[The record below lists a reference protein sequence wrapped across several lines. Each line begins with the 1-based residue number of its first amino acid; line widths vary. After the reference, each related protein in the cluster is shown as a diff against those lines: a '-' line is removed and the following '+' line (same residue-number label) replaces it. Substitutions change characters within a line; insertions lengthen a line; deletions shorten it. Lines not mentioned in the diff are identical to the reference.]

1 MVKLMLTAN
10 VIEKER
16 NKNKE
21 VLLQAV
27 RISKVY
33 NSGSERFH
41 AVKSIDLEI
50 YKGDFTVIMGSSG
63 SGKSTLLYMLSG
75 LDNLTDGEIYFE
87 DRRIDSF
94 SEEDMARFRAHKI
107 GYVYQSI
114 NLVPDLTLF
123 ENISFPGYVAG
134 HNKIEVRKKAL
145 SLMKLMG
152 IERLKER
159 FPSQVSGGQQ
169 QRAAIA
175 RSLISTPEVIFADEP
190 TGALNFQQGNNILDI
205 LTNVNLYGQ
214 SVVMVTHDLKAACR
228 ADRLI
233 LIKDGM
239 VEGILELSK
248 YKPEEMKEREKRIYS
263 FVSRKE

>member
-1 MVKLMLTAN
+1 MLTAN
-10 VIEKER
+10 VIEKKCNDNR
-16 NKNKE
+16 E
-21 VLLQAV
+21 VLLKAV
-27 RISKVY
+27 HISKVY
-33 NSGSERFH
+33 GSGSEKFH
-41 AVKSIDLEI
+41 AVRNIDLEI

-75 LDNLTDGEIYFE
+75 LDNLTHGEIYFK
-87 DRRIDSF
+87 DRRIDSY
-94 SEEDMARFRAHKI
+94 SEVDMASFRAHKI

-114 NLVPDLTLF
+114 NLVPDLTLY
-123 ENISFPGYVAG
+123 ENITFPGYVAG
-134 HNKIEVRKKAL
+134 NNKTEVRKKAS
-145 SLMKLMG
+145 SLMKLMD
-152 IERLKER
+152 IERLKKR

-190 TGALNFQQGNNILDI
+190 TGALNFEQGNNILNI
-205 LTNVNLYGQ
+205 LTNVNKLGQ
-214 SVVMVTHDLKAACR
+214 SIVMVTHDLKAACR

-248 YKPEEMKEREKRIYS
+248 YKPENLKEREMRIYS

>member
-1 MVKLMLTAN
+1 MLTAN
-10 VIEKER
+10 V
-16 NKNKE
+16 NKKNCNTNKE
-21 VLLQAV
+21 ILLQAV

-33 NSGSERFH
+33 GSGSETFH
-41 AVKSIDLEI
+41 AVKNIDLEI

-75 LDNLTDGEIYFE
+75 LDNLTHGEIYFK
-87 DRRIDSF
+87 DRRIDLF
-94 SEEDMARFRAHKI
+94 SEEDMARFRSHKI

-123 ENISFPGYVAG
+123 ENITFPGYVAG
-134 HNKIEVRKKAL
+134 NNKSAVRKKAL
-145 SLMKLMG
+145 SLMKLMN
-152 IERLKER
+152 IEKLNQRL
-159 FPSQVSGGQQ
+159 PSQVSGGQQ

-190 TGALNFQQGNNILDI
+190 TGALNFEQGNNILDI
-205 LTNVNLYGQ
+205 LTNVNQYGQ

-248 YKPEEMKEREKRIYS
+248 YKPEDLKEREKRIYS
-263 FVSRKE
+263 FISGKE